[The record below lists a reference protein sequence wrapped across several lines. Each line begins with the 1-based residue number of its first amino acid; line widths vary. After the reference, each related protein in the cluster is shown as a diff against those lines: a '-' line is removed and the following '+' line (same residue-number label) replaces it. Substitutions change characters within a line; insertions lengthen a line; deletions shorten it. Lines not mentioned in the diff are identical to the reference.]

1 MRNGYRFLAV
11 YGLNVALIVA
21 LSACAAKV
29 PLKGP
34 KAAAEIYK
42 ETPVP
47 TVPPSTP
54 TPVASA
60 SPIPTTPIGKQV
72 KVRKGEP
79 IGPIVTFFG
88 AARADGSTVQ
98 PKSVDKKGI
107 PTYISAVGSGFML
120 VVEAEPGASGLE
132 PARRVFAYVP
142 GDPKSRPD
150 LEIEANRD
158 MGDGSP
164 AVCDRSRPKIGGI
177 PGINPPS
184 FAETQRVSD
193 AINDFACRF
202 EIFVQSDAS
211 CTQDKNGEY
220 SFINKDSTTQFCM
233 IVARAWAFPP
243 GETLLSV
250 RVRDN
255 AGNPG
260 PVKRMRILRSAEAR
274 PVRAQKKK

>member
-1 MRNGYRFLAV
+1 MRNRYRFLV
-11 YGLNVALIVA
+11 VWGLNAALIA
-21 LSACAAKV
+21 TLSACAAKA

-34 KAAAEIYK
+34 KAVAEAYE

-54 TPVASA
+54 TPVSSA
-60 SPIPTTPIGKQV
+60 SPIPTPASAKRV
-72 KVRKGEP
+72 KARKGEA

-88 AARADGSTVQ
+88 AARADGSMVQ
-98 PKSVDKKGI
+98 PKEVDKKGI

-120 VVEAEPGASGLE
+120 VVEAKPGLSNLD
-132 PARRVFAYVP
+132 PALRVFAYVQD
-142 GDPKSRPD
+142 DPKSRPD
-150 LEIEANRD
+150 LEIEADRN

-164 AVCDRSRPKIGGI
+164 AVCDRTRPKIGGI

-193 AINDFACRF
+193 AINDLACRF
-202 EIFVQSDAS
+202 EIFTQSDSS
-211 CTQDKNGEY
+211 CTLQKNGEY
-220 SFINKDSTTQFCM
+220 SFINKDSTVQFCM

-243 GETLLSV
+243 GKTLISV

-255 AGNPG
+255 EGNPG
-260 PVKRMRILRSAEAR
+260 PVKRMRILRPPPGQLPRAR
-274 PVRAQKKK
+274 KK